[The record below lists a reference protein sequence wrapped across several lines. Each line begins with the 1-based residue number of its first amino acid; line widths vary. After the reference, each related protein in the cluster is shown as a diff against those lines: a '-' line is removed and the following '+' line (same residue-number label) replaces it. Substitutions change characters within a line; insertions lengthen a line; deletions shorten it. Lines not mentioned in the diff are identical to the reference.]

1 MNELD
6 RDKIKNNGWRF
17 GVCFSAESAPD
28 LFVCL
33 TPAHKDDAATYIVAT
48 HDCSLV
54 DPRLYEE
61 PYLEYFV
68 ARPVSEKNGNFTF
81 AKNIRCLHLDLLKDG
96 ALRSYELKMAERGF
110 IDRAPMDQSM
120 PDSSVVLTNESKRIF
135 ARWIANRYTTRGFP
149 DEFNR
154 RINAVVEGKKAC
166 LKKLFSRPESR
177 QMLGVYIKLTPP
189 DQDLPGSQSYRLVVT
204 LVYED
209 AAINSE
215 EKRDQLDDY
224 AKAIKECLSSAQ
236 GVVIEGV
243 IALSEK
249 DISLQAFRRL
259 QQWQWDYVSMR
270 ESANEASLIE
280 EDLP

>member
-1 MNELD
+1 MA
-6 RDKIKNNGWRF
+6 RSI
-17 GVCFSAESAPD
+17 
-28 LFVCL
+28 
-33 TPAHKDDAATYIVAT
+33 TAT
-48 HDCSLV
+48 
-54 DPRLYEE
+54 
-61 PYLEYFV
+61 
-68 ARPVSEKNGNFTF
+68 NGNFTF
-81 AKNIRCLHLDLLKDG
+81 AKNIRCLQIELLNDG
-96 ALRSYELKMAERGF
+96 VPRPHELKMAERGF
-110 IDRAPMDQSM
+110 ISREPLQRCT
-120 PDSSVVLTNESKRIF
+120 PDLRIALTSESKRIF

-154 RINAVVEGKKAC
+154 RISAVIEGKKAC
-166 LKKLFSRPESR
+166 LKKLFSKPESR
-177 QMLGVYIKLTPP
+177 QMLGVYTKLTPP

-209 AAINSE
+209 AAIDSE
-215 EKRDQLDDY
+215 DKRDRLDDY

-236 GVVIEGV
+236 GVVTEGV

-270 ESANEASLIE
+270 EPANEASLIE